1 MRLVVI
7 GNGVAGVTTARLV
20 AERDPSAEVTI
31 YSEEP
36 YPYYARPRLI
46 ELLAG
51 RVAPEDM
58 AFYPEEWY
66 RKRGLC
72 VVLGCRVVQL
82 KPQSREVTLANGERI
97 AYDQLVLATGA
108 RPWVPPI
115 KGADAEGVYTLRSMD
130 DALALRDRAKEGK
143 RAVILGGGLLGLDT
157 AMALRV
163 HGIGVTVVEIAPH
176 LLPRQLDAQGAAVLQ
191 RAIEERGVD
200 IITGDACEWI
210 ERQNGHLRLKLKSN
224 RALEAGLVVISAG
237 VQPRLELAQEA
248 GLSCNKGLV
257 VNERLLTSAPDV
269 YAVGDVAE
277 FNGRI
282 WSIIPAALAQ
292 AQVAAAQICGERDIL
307 YKDIVPSTTLK
318 VTGIDLTSV
327 GEVNPQGDGFVEE
340 RRIDAAKG
348 IYKKLVIRDGRVVG
362 AIVLGDRSGVRAITQ
377 LIERK
382 VNVSAYV
389 GTLLD
394 EGFNLASLV

>member
-1 MRLVVI
+1 
-7 GNGVAGVTTARLV
+7 
-20 AERDPSAEVTI
+20 
-31 YSEEP
+31 
-36 YPYYARPRLI
+36 
-46 ELLAG
+46 
-51 RVAPEDM
+51 
-58 AFYPEEWY
+58 
-66 RKRGLC
+66 
-72 VVLGCRVVQL
+72 
-82 KPQSREVTLANGERI
+82 
-97 AYDQLVLATGA
+97 
-108 RPWVPPI
+108 
-115 KGADAEGVYTLRSMD
+115 
-130 DALALRDRAKEGK
+130 
-143 RAVILGGGLLGLDT
+143 
-157 AMALRV
+157 
-163 HGIGVTVVEIAPH
+163 
-176 LLPRQLDAQGAAVLQ
+176 
-191 RAIEERGVD
+191 
-200 IITGDACEWI
+200 
-210 ERQNGHLRLKLKSN
+210 
-224 RALEAGLVVISAG
+224 
-237 VQPRLELAQEA
+237 
-248 GLSCNKGLV
+248 LSCNKGLV